1 MEKLKIL
8 YISRDFSKKTE
19 RHPYYL
25 SQALSKVFDLVLWSE
40 PGDIQNILNHI
51 RFRPDFILINDPVDN
66 RSPVITGLSSLN
78 IPFGVFMYD
87 LHRLVQERILFIEQN
102 HVPYI
107 FTLCRDYFINRYSK
121 YLQRMRWLPHF
132 ANEEVFKDY
141 GLPKDIDCLMMG
153 VARRYYPLRKIMY
166 DALIDKP
173 FFVYH
178 PHPGYENQDE
188 TRKNIIIG
196 EKYAKEINRAKLFLT
211 CDSTFHYPLAK
222 YFEVPA
228 CNTLLLAPPLKELE
242 DIGFIPDVHFAS
254 INEKNFLEKIEF
266 YLTHDQERTKMAN
279 EGYRMVHTKHS
290 ATVRALELVNMI
302 KGILGTHN

>member
-25 SQALSKVFDLVLWSE
+25 SQALSKVIDLLLWSE

-107 FTLCRDYFINRYSK
+107 FTLCRDYFINRYPK

-166 DALIDKP
+166 DALIEKP

-266 YLTHDQERTKMAN
+266 YLTHDQERAKMAN